1 MKPLKF
7 AVLGCGFWATY
18 QIPAWLELDGVEL
31 VALADPLPGKAAA
44 LGQRF
49 GVTACYDRVDA
60 LLDRH
65 AHELDFV
72 DIITEVDAHA
82 ELVQQVAARGLNVI
96 CQKPMARSLAEA
108 EQMMDATR
116 HVKFYI
122 HENFRWQ
129 APMRRLKVIL
139 GSGAIG
145 RPFKARVSFCTGFP
159 DLYVNQPLLKQ
170 IENLIIA
177 DNGSHQLDLVRF
189 FFGEATSLYC
199 LTQRVAP
206 DLRGEDVANLLIR
219 TEQGVDCFVE
229 LSFNSI
235 YERDYFPQTLILV
248 EGETGSV
255 HLMGNYEIRTTS
267 RAGTVSEKVEPKR
280 YDWLNP
286 DYAVVHSSIV
296 DCNGDILNDL
306 RGTAPAETTA
316 ADNFKTVQLVFAAY
330 ESARSG
336 QVVVPG

>member
-1 MKPLKF
+1 M
-7 AVLGCGFWATY
+7 
-18 QIPAWLELDGVEL
+18 
-31 VALADPLPGKAAA
+31 
-44 LGQRF
+44 
-49 GVTACYDRVDA
+49 
-60 LLDRH
+60 
-65 AHELDFV
+65 

-82 ELVQQVAARGLNVI
+82 DLTRKVAARSVDVI

-108 EQMMDATR
+108 EQMMQATAGVR
-116 HVKFYI
+116 FYI

-129 APMRRLKVIL
+129 APMRRLKAIL
-139 GSGAIG
+139 DSGAIG

-189 FFGEATSLYC
+189 FFGEAVSLYC
-199 LTQRVAP
+199 TTQRVVS
-206 DLRGEDVANLLIR
+206 DLKGEDVANILVR
-219 TEQGVDCFVE
+219 TDRNVDCFVE

-235 YERDYFPQTLILV
+235 YEHEYFPQTLILV

-255 HLMGNYEIRTTS
+255 HLTGNYEIRTTT
-267 RAGTVSEKVEPKR
+267 RQGTVSEVVKPVMYP
-280 YDWLNP
+280 WLNP

-296 DCNGDILNDL
+296 DCNRDILNDL
-306 RGTAPAETTA
+306 RNITPAETTG

-330 ESARSG
+330 ESAERG
-336 QVVVPG
+336 EVVRMKNGE